1 MTTGTLMII
10 QFSGPLSAQDISE
23 LRTAHRLRLDAYQ
36 PERSYLERIDADQKR
51 RLERDPRVI
60 AVTPYSAAT
69 QRGRQPAPGAG
80 LTTDHYRAT
89 LFDDADPAD
98 LLSTLTGLHAVN
110 VTMHDDR
117 PQGGRVRVYFTLRPA
132 SALHQVL
139 AHRDVVLIE
148 TRPAVT
154 TDAAPAEVPAGTWTE
169 IAGLWGRG
177 LHGEGQVI
185 GMIDQGQ
192 PDPGHCFFRDVDP
205 NQPGPAHRKLVAML
219 HASGSAPGRHATFVA
234 GCAAGDAI
242 GQPGQHPDRGAAW
255 AARLATATLSEL
267 AQESTI
273 IAELSAAAAAGA
285 CIHTN
290 SWHHKTG
297 SPPRYTQETA
307 DVDAFTFAHEDHV
320 VLGSSGNQGE
330 ELGPPGTAKNAISV
344 AAARIDA
351 TGEHLGDGASGPTA
365 DRRHKPDVMAP
376 GCDVRSALRDTPCD
390 TGEFDLGSGCEAS
403 WAAPR
408 AAGLAALVR
417 QYFTEGWYPAGRPQ
431 SENAMIP
438 SGALIK
444 AILISAARPLASA
457 PDQPRPSDVSGWG
470 LLHPD
475 LALAFAGGPRTIAV
489 WDIRHAGGPVT
500 GEVRRHQVQVPAG
513 SAELRVTLAWSDPP
527 PAAVAD
533 LQTTLVN
540 RLRLRVTGPDGGEH
554 TDGNAAPVP
563 VASVVVAAPEPG
575 EWVLAVEAS
584 EVNVGAPGQ
593 GYGLVAAV
601 EAAPHGPA

>member
-1 MTTGTLMII
+1 MI
-10 QFSGPLSAQDISE
+10 
-23 LRTAHRLRLDAYQ
+23 
-36 PERSYLERIDADQKR
+36 
-51 RLERDPRVI
+51 
-60 AVTPYSAAT
+60 
-69 QRGRQPAPGAG
+69 
-80 LTTDHYRAT
+80 
-89 LFDDADPAD
+89 
-98 LLSTLTGLHAVN
+98 
-110 VTMHDDR
+110 
-117 PQGGRVRVYFTLRPA
+117 
-132 SALHQVL
+132 
-139 AHRDVVLIE
+139 
-148 TRPAVT
+148 
-154 TDAAPAEVPAGTWTE
+154 DAAPAEVPAGTWTE

-192 PDPGHCFFRDVDP
+192 LDPCHCFFRDVDP
-205 NQPGPAHRKLVAML
+205 NKPPGPAHRKLVAML
-219 HASGSAPGRHATFVA
+219 HASSPGDPAFNPGDHATFVA
-234 GCAAGDAI
+234 GLAAGDAI
-242 GQPGQHPDRGAAW
+242 DQPGQHPDRGAAW
-255 AARLATATLSEL
+255 AARLATATLMEL
-267 AQESTI
+267 AQKSTI
-273 IAELSAAAAAGA
+273 IAELSAAAGAGA

-297 SPPRYTQETA
+297 SPPRYTQQAA

-320 VLGSSGNQGE
+320 RAGLVGNRNE
-330 ELGPPGTAKNAISV
+330 EQGPPSTAKNAISV
-344 AAARIDA
+344 AAASIDA
-351 TGEHLGDGASGPTA
+351 TGEHFGDGISGPTA

-376 GCDVRSALRDTPCD
+376 GCDVRSAQRDTPCD
-390 TGEFDLGSGCEAS
+390 TGEFEVGSGCAAS
-403 WAAPR
+403 WATPR

-417 QYFTEGWYPAGRPQ
+417 QYFTEGWYPAGLPQ
-431 SENAMIP
+431 PENAMIP

-457 PDQPRPSDVSGWG
+457 SDQPWPSDVSGWG

-489 WDIRHAGGPVT
+489 WDIRHAGGPTT

-533 LQTTLVN
+533 LETTLVN

-554 TDGNAAPVP
+554 TDGNAAPDP
-563 VASVVVAAPEPG
+563 VASVVVAAPVPG

>member
-1 MTTGTLMII
+1 MVI

-23 LRTAHRLRLDAYQ
+23 LRTAHHLRLDAYQ

-60 AVTPYSAAT
+60 AVRPYSAAT
-69 QRGRQPAPGAG
+69 QRGRQPAPGVG
-80 LTTDHYRAT
+80 VTRDNYRAT

-98 LLSTLTGLHAVN
+98 LLSTLTRLHAAGVA
-110 VTMHDDR
+110 VHDDR
-117 PQGGRVRVYFTLRPA
+117 PQGGRVRVYFTLHPA

-148 TRPAVT
+148 TPTAVT
-154 TDAAPAEVPAGTWTE
+154 IDAAPAEVPAGTWTE

-185 GMIDQGQ
+185 GMIDQGH

-205 NQPGPAHRKLVAML
+205 NKPPGPAHRKLVAML
-219 HASGSAPGRHATFVA
+219 NASIPGAHPTFVA

-242 GQPGQHPDRGAAW
+242 DQPGQHPDRGAAW
-255 AARLATATLSEL
+255 AARLATASNLDL
-267 AQESTI
+267 AQTSTI

-297 SPPRYTQETA
+297 SPPRYTQQTA

-320 VLGSSGNQGE
+320 VLGSVGNQGE
-330 ELGPPGTAKNAISV
+330 EQGPPSTAKNAISV
-344 AAARIDA
+344 AAASIDA
-351 TGEHLGDGASGPTA
+351 TGEHFGDGASGPTA

-376 GCDVRSALRDTPCD
+376 GCHVRSALRDTGCD
-390 TGEFDLGSGCEAS
+390 TGEDPFGGPCAS
-403 WAAPR
+403 SFATPR
-408 AAGLAALVR
+408 AAGLAALIR

-431 SENAMIP
+431 PENAMIP

-457 PDQPRPSDVSGWG
+457 PDQPWPSDVSGWG

-489 WDIRHAGGPVT
+489 WDIRHAGGPTT

-533 LQTTLVN
+533 LETTLVN
-540 RLRLRVTGPDGGEH
+540 RLRLCVTGPDGGEH
-554 TDGNAAPVP
+554 TDGNAAPDP

-601 EAAPHGPA
+601 EAAPHGPE